1 MIILFIIRVFVVNI
15 HTKKIFSQEEVR
27 NRKWNQLHSVQ
38 LAPPPPFVLTPGP
51 IAGDEG
57 EKAALLLVHS
67 GLHKSILNI
76 TNI

>member
-1 MIILFIIRVFVVNI
+1 M
-15 HTKKIFSQEEVR
+15 R